1 MHETGVLNAMQ
12 KIAQRICRI
21 QLAIG
26 TLFMVCF
33 FIATTIQIAA
43 RYLGIVAMWTEEV
56 AVYSFIYAVFM
67 GASIMLYY
75 DEHFK
80 FTGLIDKFPVKMRTS
95 FNMIMTILVMCFTLF
110 LFASGLQIVKQFWS
124 FRLVALPFIRMGYIW
139 TCIPVAGLTMSLYS
153 FNKILIMFHGIKK
166 KEG

>member
-1 MHETGVLNAMQ
+1 MQ

-110 LFASGLQIVKQFWS
+110 FICFGITNRKTILVVPLGCFAIYSHGVYLDVYTCCW
-124 FRLVALPFIRMGYIW
+124 LDHEFIFI
-139 TCIPVAGLTMSLYS
+139 
-153 FNKILIMFHGIKK
+153 
-166 KEG
+166 